1 MKQAYYL
8 QGSSSIL
15 ERLIPDEHVLHHERL
30 GSTSI
35 IVWCGQLDEEMS
47 LRQQGIDISPVPLQ
61 KLFVYLTRKNKISHG
76 KEEPPHEIVS

>member
-15 ERLIPDEHVLHHERL
+15 ERLLADERVLHHERL

-35 IVWCGQLDEEMS
+35 VVWCGQLDEEIS
-47 LRQQGIDISPVPLQ
+47 LRQQGIEINPVPLQ
-61 KLFVYLTRKNKISHG
+61 KLFVYLTRKSKQSQD
-76 KEEPPHEIVS
+76 KEELPHEIIS